1 MLVEVAKRNI
11 RAKERSVLKGAFVIK
26 VFRLV
31 GELTAM
37 KESLEGYCRRGNN
50 IDFVD
55 SLILCYGGEVCSSA
69 KSRLKDVQ
77 RDGFSLI

>member
-11 RAKERSVLKGAFVIK
+11 RTKERSVLKGVFVIK

-31 GELTAM
+31 SKLVAI
-37 KESLEGYCRRGNN
+37 KKSLKGYCRRGNN

-55 SLILCYGGEVCSSA
+55 SLILCYGGEVYNST
-69 KSRLKDVQ
+69 KSRLKDV
-77 RDGFSLI
+77 

>member
-11 RAKERSVLKGAFVIK
+11 RMKERSVLKGAFVIK

-31 GELTAM
+31 GKLAAI
-37 KESLEGYCRRGNN
+37 KESPEGYYRRGNN
-50 IDFVD
+50 VNFVD
-55 SLILCYGGEVCSSA
+55 SLILYYGGEVCSSA

-77 RDGFSLI
+77 RNGFSLI

>member
-11 RAKERSVLKGAFVIK
+11 RTKERSVLKGAFVTK

-37 KESLEGYCRRGNN
+37 KESPKGYCRRGNN
-50 IDFVD
+50 VDFVD
-55 SLILCYGGEVCSSA
+55 SLILCHSGEVYSSA
-69 KSRLKDVQ
+69 KSRLKDV
-77 RDGFSLI
+77 